1 MRNANILKYY
11 NEILMPVVDSF
22 TNSRIN
28 MLPDKLSGKKPVVP
42 DNYLFVPDNVRD
54 RPLIFRLELQGA
66 LPLNKA
72 LIKELTFSH
81 HIKQLREI

>member
-1 MRNANILKYY
+1 
-11 NEILMPVVDSF
+11 MPVVDSF

-54 RPLIFRLELQGA
+54 RPLIFRLEHQ
-66 LPLNKA
+66 
-72 LIKELTFSH
+72 
-81 HIKQLREI
+81 